1 MTGKETE
8 CLARS
13 IEADGLQVFVAVN
26 PTFFAVD
33 ADFYP
38 DIVGYSEPDSVFPFF
53 PRHQDLSGEDFDS
66 GIFLDHHVRR
76 RADLLVGL
84 TKHPHESQLLFARM
98 SLHSFDG
105 HLAAALGHPVTGLI
119 ETVLGQRQFSFHPIQ
134 PHRHGNEK
142 IAGEQADLQFVGQNL
157 GEVTHM
163 TDLAGNEIAHFTFRV
178 KGLSDRSELSVH
190 YPEDLPGAAAQR
202 RGRQASGVKQQAS
215 AITNG
220 MVRRFYRTN
229 GAVIRGGGGLPW
241 NYTPSALIL
250 VRQSFIWSGSTH
262 AARSWCARSSRAH
275 SCCASL
281 PTYTSG

>member
-1 MTGKETE
+1 MTGKETAR
-8 CLARS
+8 LACS

-38 DIVGYSEPDSVFPFF
+38 DVVGYSEPDSVFPFF

-66 GIFLDHHVRR
+66 GIFLDHNVRR
-76 RADLLVGL
+76 RADLLVGFR
-84 TKHPHESQLLFARM
+84 KHPHESQLLFARM
-98 SLHSFDG
+98 PLNSLDG
-105 HLAAALGHPVTGLI
+105 HLTAALGHPVAGLI
-119 ETVLGQRQFSFHPIQ
+119 ETMLRQGQLAFHPVQ
-134 PHRHGNEK
+134 ANRHGNKK
-142 IAGEQADLQFVGQNL
+142 IAGEQADPQFVGQNL
-157 GEVTHM
+157 SEVAHM
-163 TDLAGNEIAHFTFRV
+163 IDLAGNEIAHFAFRV
-178 KGLSDRSELSVH
+178 KGLSDRSKLSVH
-190 YPEDLPGAAAQR
+190 YAENLPGAAAQR

-250 VRQSFIWSGSTH
+250 VRQSFIWSG
-262 AARSWCARSSRAH
+262 
-275 SCCASL
+275 
-281 PTYTSG
+281 